1 MGDNLL
7 LHPNGVR
14 YRCIGSGRKSD
25 ALSDRGNVRTSF
37 IFKCRSVAYE
47 KTGMVQ
53 KAKVARGSYNAPAV
67 SLFGGCLPISA
78 LIALAF
84 TLVVPDQTLFIP
96 AILAGISI
104 PELREMN

>member
-1 MGDNLL
+1 
-7 LHPNGVR
+7 
-14 YRCIGSGRKSD
+14 
-25 ALSDRGNVRTSF
+25 
-37 IFKCRSVAYE
+37 
-47 KTGMVQ
+47 MVQ

-96 AILAGISI
+96 AILAGILAVVLMASGTV
-104 PELREMN
+104 PDFFLPAFTFVLADQALFATAFPAVATFVVPTHFNYVVVRKHRQLKG